1 MSSFCTTHDILILNM
16 DEIFKVS
23 GRSRCNTQQNTNLH
37 HYRVKLFYTVIDCMA
52 CLNPSNLFMTFDKEK
67 LICLAKF
74 YPFYFLM
81 TDILAL
87 SSQLQNYIFYMRNN
101 DMLLEF
107 QGVGELI
114 EKLVKTE
121 KYEIYPLVYL
131 FVKLG
136 LILPVATAIVER
148 SFSVMKYIKN
158 ELRNRKEDQ

>member
-1 MSSFCTTHDILILNM
+1 
-16 DEIFKVS
+16 
-23 GRSRCNTQQNTNLH
+23 
-37 HYRVKLFYTVIDCMA
+37 
-52 CLNPSNLFMTFDKEK
+52 MTFDKEN

-87 SSQLQNYIFYMRNN
+87 SSQLQNYIFYIRNN
-101 DMLLEF
+101 DLFLEF

-121 KYEIYPLVYL
+121 KHEIYPLVYL
-131 FVKLG
+131 FVKLV

-158 ELRNRKEDQ
+158 ELRNRREDQ